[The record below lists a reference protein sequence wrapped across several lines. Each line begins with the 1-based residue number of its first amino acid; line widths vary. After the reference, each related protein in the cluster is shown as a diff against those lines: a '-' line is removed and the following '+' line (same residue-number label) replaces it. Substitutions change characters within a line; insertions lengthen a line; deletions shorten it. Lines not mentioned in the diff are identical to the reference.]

1 MLSEDQQG
9 NLFAAVFPPLVA
21 QEDAV
26 QKHPKPNS
34 SFFIVLYF

>member
-9 NLFAAVFPPLVA
+9 NLTAAVFPPLVA

-26 QKHPKPNS
+26 QKHPNS